1 MIHQD
6 LVKIALKLENHQKV
20 LNKEVT
26 KVRILNPLVIIVI
39 RRDILLMC
47 VGAEDSINQTHPRVR
62 VSVTSAT
69 CKDI

>member
-6 LVKIALKLENHQKV
+6 LDTTALKLENHQRV

-26 KVRILNPLVIIVI
+26 KVRIQNPLVITVI

-47 VGAEDSINQTHPRVR
+47 AGAEDSINQTHPRVR
-62 VSVTSAT
+62 VSVTSAA